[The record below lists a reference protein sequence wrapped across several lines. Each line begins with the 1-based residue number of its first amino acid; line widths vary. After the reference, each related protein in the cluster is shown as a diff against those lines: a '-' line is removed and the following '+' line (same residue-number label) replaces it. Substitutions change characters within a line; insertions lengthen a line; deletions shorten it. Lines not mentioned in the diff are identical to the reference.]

1 MEVQMSEQIRV
12 EEFEVT
18 GEKLIASVKEI
29 VHGGNVRRVGIRNRE
44 GETVIEFPL
53 TAGVVGA
60 LILPRL
66 AALGAIA
73 ALAARWTIVVER
85 VVQAEEVAEA

>member
-1 MEVQMSEQIRV
+1 MTEQIRV

-18 GEKLIASVKEI
+18 GEKLIESVKNI
-29 VHGGNVRRVGIRNRE
+29 VRGGNVRRIGIRNRD
-44 GETVIEFPL
+44 GETIIEFPL

-66 AALGAIA
+66 AAIGAIA
-73 ALAARWTIVVER
+73 ALAVRWTIVVEK
-85 VVQAEEVAEA
+85 VVEVGEVAEA

>member
-1 MEVQMSEQIRV
+1 MPEQIRV

-18 GEKLIASVKEI
+18 GEKLIETVKEI
-29 VHGGNVRRVGIRNRE
+29 VRGGNVRRVGIRNRE
-44 GETVIEFPL
+44 GETVFEFPL

-66 AALGAIA
+66 AALSAIA
-73 ALAARWTIVVER
+73 VLAARWTIVVEK
-85 VVQAEEVAEA
+85 VVEVGEAVEA

>member
-1 MEVQMSEQIRV
+1 MTQQVRI

-18 GEKLIASVKEI
+18 GEKLIETVKEI
-29 VHGGNVRRVGIRNRE
+29 FRNGNIRRIGIRNRE
-44 GETVIEFPL
+44 GETVMEFPL

-73 ALAARWTIVVER
+73 ALAARWTIVVEKI
-85 VVQAEEVAEA
+85 VEVEEVAEA

>member
-1 MEVQMSEQIRV
+1 MTEQIRV

-18 GEKLIASVKEI
+18 GEKLIDAVKDI
-29 VHGGNVRRVGIRNRE
+29 LHGGNVRRVGIRNRA
-44 GETVIEFPL
+44 GETVMEFPL

-66 AALGAIA
+66 AAIGAIA
-73 ALAARWTIVVER
+73 ALAAKWTIVVEK
-85 VVQAEEVAEA
+85 VVEVGEVAEA